1 MSDALPKIA
10 AGQVWRKMDF
20 LGATDRRVLAV
31 PNLGPFTVGLYVAY
45 DETRLGP
52 NGRPGPPS
60 EARIMT
66 FGLFW
71 RWIGRG
77 NMAAELI
84 NPSTAADALPQS
96 QNPGDLFDAAAK
108 PERPK

>member
-1 MSDALPKIA
+1 MTINIA
-10 AGQVWRKMDF
+10 AGQIWRKMDF

-31 PNLGPFTVGLYVAY
+31 PNLGPLTVGLYVAY

-52 NGRPGPPS
+52 NGRPGSPS
-60 EARIMT
+60 EVRVMT

-77 NMAAELI
+77 NMAAKI
-84 NPSTAADALPQS
+84 VNQPMAADELPQS
-96 QNPGDLFDAAAK
+96 QSLGDLFDAATN
-108 PERPK
+108 PGRPK